1 MREFSL
7 SYAEISLITAVLSIL
22 GVLQL
27 PAGYLVDRFG
37 RKLLT
42 LLGMLTVCVSI
53 FFSSLSPS
61 FLVLL
66 ILQVVAGIGQST
78 FHPATFS
85 IVSEK
90 ASEGY
95 LGKSIAF
102 HQFGGFTGTAIG
114 FIAIASLGALFG
126 WRQALQIIAVP
137 GFIVTVLTWKIIRE
151 TKMKQQDKTH
161 SVEFRLTFP
170 LIIIFLFTIFSG
182 IAIGSFFFLPTFL
195 STVYGQSIAL
205 AGILTGIIQIVGCI
219 AIVISGAAS
228 DKFNI
233 IIIISV
239 FQILTALSF
248 FVLAASNFIIYILLS
263 MLIFLGFVRDF
274 PGPALTTLVSRVS
287 STEGRGRAIGLQF
300 TGYAIG
306 SFISSP
312 LIGYLTDIFNIRIAF
327 AVCAAFYV
335 ISGLVILPLKS
346 QISASSSA
354 LEA

>member
-1 MREFSL
+1 
-7 SYAEISLITAVLSIL
+7 
-22 GVLQL
+22 
-27 PAGYLVDRFG
+27 
-37 RKLLT
+37 
-42 LLGMLTVCVSI
+42 
-53 FFSSLSPS
+53 
-61 FLVLL
+61 
-66 ILQVVAGIGQST
+66 
-78 FHPATFS
+78 
-85 IVSEK
+85 
-90 ASEGY
+90 
-95 LGKSIAF
+95 LGKSIAY

-137 GFIVTVLTWKIIRE
+137 GLVVTALTWKIVQE
-151 TKMKQQDKTH
+151 TKMKKSSSERQDKTH
-161 SVEFRLTFP
+161 DVKFRLTFP
-170 LIIIFLFTIFSG
+170 LLIIFLFTILSG

-205 AGILTGIIQIVGCI
+205 AGILSGIIQIVGCI

-233 IIIISV
+233 ILIISV

-248 FVLAASNFIIYILLS
+248 FVLAAGNFIYYMLLG

-274 PGPALTTLVSRVS
+274 SGPALTVLVSKVS

-306 SFISSP
+306 SFLASP
-312 LIGYLTDIFNIRIAF
+312 LIGYLSDLFNIRLAF

-335 ISGLVILPLKS
+335 ISGLVILPLKN
-346 QISASSSA
+346 QISASSLT
-354 LEA
+354 LES